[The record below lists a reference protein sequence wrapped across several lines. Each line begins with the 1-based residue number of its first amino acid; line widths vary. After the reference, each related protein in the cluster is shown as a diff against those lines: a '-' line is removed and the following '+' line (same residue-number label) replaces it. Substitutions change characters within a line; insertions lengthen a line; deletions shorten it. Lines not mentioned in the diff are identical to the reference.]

1 MDRRPL
7 GRIREVA
14 QVDVSLAAWEIP
26 LLAAGVHSA
35 ARYGGREDRSVQS
48 VFRASDLRTG

>member
-26 LLAAGVHSA
+26 LLAAGVHPA
-35 ARYGGREDRSVQS
+35 VGNIYRQRSMC
-48 VFRASDLRTG
+48 RR